1 MMTTRTTVR
10 TLSRP
15 WTGPPIARVCC
26 DSVGGGPSGTGPVD
40 VYRETPRGATCSMG
54 HDQSGAALDLR
65 DYLGIGTFNLVCVLA
80 GMGLGWW
87 ADASVGLTPVL
98 TLLGLVAGVGVGVW
112 GSWLRLRPLLRDG
125 VAGPGNG
132 TDHG

>member
-1 MMTTRTTVR
+1 
-10 TLSRP
+10 
-15 WTGPPIARVCC
+15 
-26 DSVGGGPSGTGPVD
+26 
-40 VYRETPRGATCSMG
+40 MG

-112 GSWLRLRPLLRDG
+112 GSIVVVMALTG
-125 VAGPGNG
+125 
-132 TDHG
+132 